1 MQMEII
7 HTKYNANGSY
17 PRNIIILG
25 MVQHSNSVNAIHNIN
40 KLKMKTHYHL
50 NRSSTTFYKI
60 QLIYNN
66 YIQNTRTIGEI
77 PLLNKGVYKILYL
90 ARLKV

>member
-1 MQMEII
+1 MEII

-40 KLKMKTHYHL
+40 KLKMKTL
-50 NRSSTTFYKI
+50 SSQQKK
-60 QLIYNN
+60 
-66 YIQNTRTIGEI
+66 QN
-77 PLLNKGVYKILYL
+77 IL
-90 ARLKV
+90 